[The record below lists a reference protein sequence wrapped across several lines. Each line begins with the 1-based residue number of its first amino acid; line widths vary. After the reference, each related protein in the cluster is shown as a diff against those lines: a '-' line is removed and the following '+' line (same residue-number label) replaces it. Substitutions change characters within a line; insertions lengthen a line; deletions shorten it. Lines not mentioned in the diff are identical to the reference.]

1 MRLRFSEFVF
11 DSDSRRLTRGGEPI
25 HLEPKAFE
33 LLELLLERRPAAVA
47 KSAIRDRLWP
57 RTFVS
62 ESSLTT
68 LAAQLRRALGEADRF
83 VRTVHGFGYAFEGEA
98 HDLDL
103 AGAGAVLPAFV
114 CRIAWK
120 DRVSD
125 LPPGESFIG
134 RAPGVAIQIQDD
146 RVSRRHARIRVGAA
160 GATLQDLDSRNGTYL
175 RGERIQGE
183 VPLADGDEIR
193 IGQDRLVVRLIDG
206 ETSTM
211 TSVDSALGTAPSG
224 GVPPR

>member
-11 DSDSRRLTRGGEPI
+11 DSDSRRLTRGGEPV

-83 VRTVHGFGYAFEGEA
+83 VRTVHGFGYAFDGEAAALDAPTPPAAPVTSVGPCLVWQDQVFALAEGESVLGR
-98 HDLDL
+98 DPL
-103 AGAGAVLPAFV
+103 ARVLV
-114 CRIAWK
+114 
-120 DRVSD
+120 DV
-125 LPPGESFIG
+125 PG
-134 RAPGVAIQIQDD
+134 
-146 RVSRRHARIRVGAA
+146 VSRRHARIVVTGSKAVVE
-160 GATLQDLDSRNGTYL
+160 DLGSKNGTFVEDRRVAGPTL
-175 RGERIQGE
+175 
-183 VPLADGDEIR
+183 LADR
-193 IGQDRLVVRLIDG
+193 DRVRLG
-206 ETSTM
+206 HTVLVFRCARVLGSTETE
-211 TSVDSALGTAPSG
+211 LP
-224 GVPPR
+224 